1 MSDYQEAIS
10 RLAKQQINVIGPQA
24 FPFEKKWILKSP
36 QKLLAYKY
44 EFEDLYFELEAII
57 LIMGEENGSN

>member
-24 FPFEKKWILKSP
+24 FPFEKKWVLKSP
-36 QKLLAYKY
+36 QKLLGYKY
-44 EFEDLYFELEAII
+44 EQKDLYLDLEAAI
-57 LIMGEENGSN
+57 LIIGEDK

>member
-24 FPFEKKWILKSP
+24 FPFEKKWVLKSP
-36 QKLLAYKY
+36 QKLLVYKY
-44 EFEDLYFELEAII
+44 EQKDLYLDLEAAI
-57 LIMGEENGSN
+57 LIIGEDK

>member
-24 FPFEKKWILKSP
+24 FPFEKKWVLKSP

-44 EFEDLYFELEAII
+44 EFEDFYLDLEASI
-57 LIMGEENGSN
+57 LIIGEENGSN